1 MLQIRIPPQVRLLQH
16 LCRDK
21 WHEWMYIPPV
31 FRAGCL
37 KLVLMVDVRS
47 MCLYET
53 LVGHVALSRQRYL
66 TVAVLQVR
74 HIFVAVGPGHGPIR
88 GEILHETSREP
99 LGRFAAL
106 QARMT
111 GAEGAHEVKMLA
123 IGAPCRDGR
132 PHREDASF
140 FTMAAVIA
148 RLEHDV
154 AANTADPTH
163 VLTRGRVR
171 HRAKRAPRQILQ
183 REVERRE
190 RRERRREGKRG
201 LLPGRE
207 VRGREDG
214 ELTPKYLCKY
224 LPLARLHRPRAPTPR
239 AVDRPHNLQARWTPG
254 CPTSCPHDST
264 ESCRK
269 KRRRNNARLHGDSP
283 RKRWEKITRT
293 ARHSLIKSP
302 CLFFAALSF
311 ALARQ

>member
-47 MCLYET
+47 MCLYQT

-132 PHREDASF
+132 PHREDASSDACADKGSREAQGQEGAKADIA
-140 FTMAAVIA
+140 TGSRAARAA
-148 RLEHDV
+148 RT
-154 AANTADPTH
+154 AA
-163 VLTRGRVR
+163 RG
-171 HRAKRAPRQILQ
+171 Q
-183 REVERRE
+183 E
-190 RRERRREGKRG
+190 G

-224 LPLARLHRPRAPTPR
+224 R
-239 AVDRPHNLQARWTPG
+239 Q
-254 CPTSCPHDST
+254 HDST
-264 ESCRK
+264 GHEPRLPEQWTDPIICRHDGPQVARLVAPTIRLSPVGK
-269 KRRRNNARLHGDSP
+269 NVGETMHDSTATAHARDGRRLHGQRDTPS
-283 RKRWEKITRT
+283 
-293 ARHSLIKSP
+293 
-302 CLFFAALSF
+302 
-311 ALARQ
+311 

>member
-47 MCLYET
+47 MCLYQT

-224 LPLARLHRPRAPTPR
+224 R
-239 AVDRPHNLQARWTPG
+239 Q
-254 CPTSCPHDST
+254 HDST
-264 ESCRK
+264 GHEPRLPEQWTDPIICRHDGPQVARLVAPTIRLSPVGK
-269 KRRRNNARLHGDSP
+269 NVGETMHDSTATAHARDGRRLHGQRDTPS
-283 RKRWEKITRT
+283 
-293 ARHSLIKSP
+293 
-302 CLFFAALSF
+302 
-311 ALARQ
+311 